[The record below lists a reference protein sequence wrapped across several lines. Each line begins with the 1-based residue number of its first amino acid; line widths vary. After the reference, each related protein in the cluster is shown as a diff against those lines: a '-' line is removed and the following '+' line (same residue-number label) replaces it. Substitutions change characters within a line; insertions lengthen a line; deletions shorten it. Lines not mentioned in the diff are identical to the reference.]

1 MAYVNIPTLTDWQY
15 DEDIQKI
22 KHNTGTARVTVNA
35 LYSALMDLADDAGFM
50 DSDVPMSAQT
60 PTEYSLINGWTFA
73 ADSDVGY
80 LTGGAVKVVATDD
93 TWAGYY
99 NLGTIKAGTIL
110 YIGQNGALVASPPG
124 YTDGALD
131 VLVKVRSAGA
141 DIDSRNVTLFARNL
155 GDTYDAFTIQA
166 PATGGFN
173 PVPIGTATDINDD
186 AGTASDGGI
195 TITVGATS
203 QDIGDGAGV
212 QPYSV
217 TIDGNGLTALQVY
230 KALKYRTR
238 RQNNT
243 AIGSGSTVEGRFYR
257 TANAAYAETK
267 NSPFGGFAGGKF
279 FGAQGVW
286 LTNISDPN
294 NRQLID
300 NNGVTRTPPVSITV
314 TVTGVVAGDR
324 VLVARA
330 AAGVVNKT
338 QFTISSTTASTVVAT
353 TTPAA
358 DIPTSGVI
366 RIGDVRYTY
375 SGRTGATFS
384 GVSPSPSGATGTFY
398 VPLIDDVAGGTSI
411 ASPAMTYASDF
422 DVVARVR
429 KKTILPFQN
438 TAVVTSAGA
447 SISAIRTADTIVT

>member
-1 MAYVNIPTLTDWQY
+1 MAYANIPTLTDWQY
-15 DEDIQKI
+15 DEDTKKL
-22 KHNTGTARVTVNA
+22 KHNTGSTRVTVNA

-60 PTEYSLINGWTFA
+60 PTEYSLINGWTMN
-73 ADSDVGY
+73 ADADFGY
-80 LTGGAVKVVATDD
+80 LTSGAVKVVATDD
-93 TWAGYY
+93 LWAGYY

-124 YTDGALD
+124 YADGNID
-131 VLVKVRSAGA
+131 VLVKVRAAGA
-141 DIDSRNVTLFARNL
+141 DINSRNVTLFARNL
-155 GDTYDAFTIQA
+155 GDSYDAFTIQA

-173 PVPIGTATDINDD
+173 PVPISTATDINDS
-186 AGTASDGGI
+186 AATASDGGI
-195 TITVGATS
+195 SITFGTTS
-203 QDIGDGAGV
+203 QDVGDGAGAQNYAV
-212 QPYSV
+212 L
-217 TIDGNGLTALQVY
+217 IDGNGMSALAVY

-238 RQNNT
+238 RQNSS
-243 AIGSGSTVEGRFYR
+243 AIGTGSTTEGRFYR
-257 TANAAYAETK
+257 LASGAFAETK
-267 NSPFGGFAGGKF
+267 NSPFGSFAGGKF

-300 NNGVTRTPPVSITV
+300 SAGNTRTPPVSFTV
-314 TVTGVVAGDR
+314 SVTGVVSGDR

-330 AAGVVNKT
+330 TAGVVNKS

-358 DIPTSGVI
+358 DIASTGVL
-366 RIGDVRYTY
+366 RIGDTRYTY
-375 SGRTGATFS
+375 SGRSGATFS
-384 GVSPSPSGATGTFY
+384 GVSPSPSGATGPFY
-398 VPLIDDVAGGTSI
+398 VPLIDDAAAGTSI
-411 ASPAMTYASDF
+411 ASPAMVYAADF

-438 TAVVTSAGA
+438 TATVTSAGA
-447 SISAIRTADTIVT
+447 SISAIRTTDTIVT

>member
-1 MAYVNIPTLTDWQY
+1 MAYANIPTLTDWQY
-15 DEDIQKI
+15 DEDTKKI
-22 KHNTGTARVTVNA
+22 KHNTGTTRVTVNA

-60 PTEYSLINGWTFA
+60 PTEYSLINGWTMN
-73 ADSDVGY
+73 ADSDFGY
-80 LTGGAVKVVATDD
+80 LTGGAVKVTATDD

-124 YTDGALD
+124 YTTGALD

-186 AGTASDGGI
+186 SGTASDGGI
-195 TITVGATS
+195 TITFGATS
-203 QDIGDGAGV
+203 QDIGDGAGT

-217 TIDGNGLTALQVY
+217 IVDGNGLTALQVY
-230 KALKYRTR
+230 KAIKYRTR
-238 RQNNT
+238 RQNSS

-257 TANAAYAETK
+257 LANGSYAETK
-267 NSPFGGFAGGKF
+267 NSPFGSFAGGKF

-300 NNGVTRTPPVSITV
+300 NNNVTRTPPVSITV
-314 TVTGVVAGDR
+314 AVTGVVAGDR

-330 AAGVVNKT
+330 TAGVVDKS
-338 QFTISSTTASTVVAT
+338 QFTISSTTVSTVVAT
-353 TTPAA
+353 VTPSA
-358 DIPTSGVI
+358 DIPTSGVL
-366 RIGDVRYTY
+366 RIGDTRYTY
-375 SGRTGATFS
+375 GGRSGATFS
-384 GVSPSPSGATGTFY
+384 SVSPSPSGATGPFY
-398 VPLIDDVAGGTSI
+398 VPLIDDAAGGTSI
-411 ASPAMTYASDF
+411 ASPAMTYVSDF
-422 DVVARVR
+422 DIVARVR

-438 TAVVTSAGA
+438 TATVTSSGA
-447 SISAIRTADTIVT
+447 SISAIRTTDTIVT